1 MSLNNDIDIKKCY
14 GLLKQYNI
22 WNDDYNVLRKN
33 FKLFVLKNHPDKGG
47 VKEVFQSVSSCKDIL
62 DDDFNYFKDIANKS
76 DVYDYNEEKV
86 TYDYDYD
93 FDNSRDE
100 DFNSNIKSKTKSKAN
115 SKAKVPKYTYIDF
128 ETFVKKECTGSGGWL
143 SEELRNFCTILGL
156 NNKGKKEELCKRLS
170 TYFASINTINPETV
184 KQKQSIGIATANDMK
199 NILEKVYKE
208 QQRIREEEFNLNEKM
223 SNLSVNV

>member
-1 MSLNNDIDIKKCY
+1 MLNSDIDIKKCY
-14 GLLKQYNI
+14 GLLQKYNI
-22 WNDDYNVLRKN
+22 WSDDYNILRKN
-33 FKLFVLKNHPDKGG
+33 FKLFALKNHPDKSG

-93 FDNSRDE
+93 FDDSSDE
-100 DFNSNIKSKTKSKAN
+100 DFNPTIKPKAKSN

-128 ETFVKKECTGSGGWL
+128 ETFVKKECTGGRGGWL

-170 TYFASINTINPETV
+170 TYFASINPINPDTV
-184 KQKQSIGIATANDMK
+184 KQKESNGVTTVTDMK
-199 NILEKVYKE
+199 DILEKVYKE
-208 QQRIREEEFNLNEKM
+208 QQRIREEEINNLNEKM
-223 SNLSVNV
+223 SNLSINV